1 VQTPPLVLTL
11 QLDAASQERFDEL
24 RREHFPAER
33 NHLQAHVTLFHALP
47 AQIEQQVRD
56 DLARSAQRAPY
67 HVRVPRVRSLG
78 RGVAYDLRS
87 PVLQEQRDALAGRW
101 WTWLTAQDARPHA
114 PHVTVQNKVDPPRA
128 RALLQ
133 RLQEDFVPYE
143 VTATGLALWRY
154 RGGPWEPLS
163 DYPFSML
170 PTG

>member
-1 VQTPPLVLTL
+1 MQTAPLVLTL

-67 HVRVPRVRSLG
+67 DVRVTRVRNLG

-87 PVLQEQRDALAGRW
+87 PVLQEQRDAFARRW
-101 WTWLTAQDARPHA
+101 STWLTAQDARPHA
-114 PHVTVQNKVDPPRA
+114 PHVTVQNKVGPARA

-154 RGGPWEPLS
+154 RGGPWEPLA
-163 DYPFSML
+163 DYPFSPA